1 MTFDWTTLA
10 AFGSIAVA
18 IITVLGFWMN
28 FSDRIS
34 EAKNEAKTAK
44 ETAKENS
51 DRIATMN
58 AAFALYREQVA
69 RDYISR
75 EMMQEFE
82 RRLTSAIDKLGE
94 RFDKFIEVSLHKTD
108 R

>member
-1 MTFDWTTLA
+1 MMFDFITLA
-10 AFGSIAVA
+10 AFGSMAISAIA
-18 IITVLGFWMN
+18 IIGFWMN

-34 EAKNEAKTAK
+34 DARNEARIAR
-44 ETAKENS
+44 EVAKENS
-51 DRIATMN
+51 ERISSMN
-58 AAFALYREQVA
+58 ASFALYREQVA

-94 RFDKFIEVSLHKTD
+94 RFDRYVESILHKND
-108 R
+108 